1 MPVRQKPD
9 TVSGA
14 KPRRRRAVGYV
25 RVACLS
31 QADPRSPMEAQAARI
46 KAIAASEGLELIG
59 IVDDSGKSALDLSRV
74 GLNAI
79 LAAASQRRF
88 DVVIVRDWARLARDP
103 DDLQRILDSLAA
115 GGVIVVHDDD

>member
-1 MPVRQKPD
+1 MD
-9 TVSGA
+9 
-14 KPRRRRAVGYV
+14 
-25 RVACLS
+25 
-31 QADPRSPMEAQAARI
+31 AQAARI

-59 IVDDSGKSALDLSRV
+59 IVDDSGKSAFDMSRE

-79 LAAASQRRF
+79 LAAAAARRF

-115 GGVIVVHDDD
+115 GGVIVVQGAE